1 MMNDTPNLQIRSK
14 DNGFEIPPSKTHLLN
29 RTTSTDNLM
38 HVLNDTSRGY
48 VGILEVVHQL
58 HCLDLIRQYTWL
70 LMGGYGSP
78 PGALRSSAVG
88 NRMHVDHCIETLRQT
103 LMCHADVT
111 PLLVRL
117 DPESPTGTRADFSAH
132 HKCRDFERVMAF
144 VDEWADPDV
153 EP

>member
-1 MMNDTPNLQIRSK
+1 
-14 DNGFEIPPSKTHLLN
+14 
-29 RTTSTDNLM
+29 M

-70 LMGGYGSP
+70 LMGNYDDDDDGP

-117 DPESPTGTRADFSAH
+117 DPESPTGTRADFDAH
-132 HKCRDFERVMAF
+132 HKCRDFERVMAY